1 MSALEAAERRVVDAL
16 ARLEGALVLR
26 PTPERWSAE
35 RAELEQRLAVLDR
48 DCDLLRAECDRLRR
62 ALEEL
67 EGRHGRLREV
77 AAGVEARLGGLVE
90 ELDELARS

>member
-16 ARLEGALVLR
+16 ARLEAALVLR
-26 PTPERWSAE
+26 PTPERWAAD
-35 RAELEQRLAVLDR
+35 RAELESRVLTLDR

-62 ALEEL
+62 ELDAL
-67 EGRHGRLREV
+67 EGRHGRLREA